1 MRDLSSTAL
10 LPTATN
16 INLFNAEENK
26 YFASHNTYLVLRS
39 SRGGKLTIASTYA
52 GVDPTAGHWIGERF
66 DAHHDQSGYHFGL
79 MTVVGMRT
87 REGKTFGEIPNRKL
101 ALRVFK

>member
-1 MRDLSSTAL
+1 MPNLDSVAL

-26 YFASHNTYLVLRS
+26 YFAIHDTYLVLRS

-52 GVDPTAGHWIGERF
+52 GVDPTAGHWIGEQF

-87 REGKTFGEIPNRKL
+87 REGRIFGEIPSRKL